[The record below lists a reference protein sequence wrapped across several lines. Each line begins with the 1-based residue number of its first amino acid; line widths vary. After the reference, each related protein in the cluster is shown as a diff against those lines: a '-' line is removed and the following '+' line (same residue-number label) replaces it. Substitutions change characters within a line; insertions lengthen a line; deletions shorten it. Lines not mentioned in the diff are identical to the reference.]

1 MLLQVGILD
10 VGASGFP
17 LLNLGLIN
25 KWYGHG
31 QEEQKLKENFSN
43 GQEVLD
49 FARQRKKRKNSYR
62 ILGGTKIT
70 VSVTTISKVILV
82 GKMRCAFNRFDLPQC
97 GWGQGCCT
105 HDCSSEF

>member
-49 FARQRKKRKNSYR
+49 FSRQRKKKEKK
-62 ILGGTKIT
+62 LQDF
-70 VSVTTISKVILV
+70 V
-82 GKMRCAFNRFDLPQC
+82 GDQDHCQC
-97 GWGQGCCT
+97 YYNIKGHFGWKDEVCV
-105 HDCSSEF
+105 